1 MKNGERAFVVVFGLF
16 LLGIGIYAV
25 LLAQTSPAWRYIDG
39 RVLLALGS
47 NAVYGGLTGRRPWI
61 SKIGPL
67 P

>member
-25 LLAQTSPAWRYIDG
+25 LLAQTSPAWRYIG
-39 RVLLALGS
+39 GGVLLALGS

-61 SKIGPL
+61 SKIAPL